1 MKTEEPPVK
10 IVLKNEG
17 QPGKEEAVS
26 QNLYMHLDSLSIL
39 PIEIASK
46 FSESG
51 TNVFPL
57 ERASRGYLARLDRS
71 PVERVMDDLLKPRRE
86 RRGAPEGTPGWV
98 FCTLKITRPG
108 EMANGEE
115 GSRKNTRAGFCSP
128 KFTRPGELSDT

>member
-17 QPGKEEAVS
+17 QPGKEEAVT
-26 QNLYMHLDSLSIL
+26 QNLHMQLDSLSQL

-46 FSESG
+46 CSESG

-71 PVERVMDDLLKPRRE
+71 PVERVIDDLLKPRRE
-86 RRGAPEGTPGWV
+86 RRGAPEGTPGRV

-108 EMANGEE
+108 EMANGKGE
-115 GSRKNTRAGFCSP
+115 SRKNS
-128 KFTRPGELSDT
+128 RPGVLHPPIYPTG